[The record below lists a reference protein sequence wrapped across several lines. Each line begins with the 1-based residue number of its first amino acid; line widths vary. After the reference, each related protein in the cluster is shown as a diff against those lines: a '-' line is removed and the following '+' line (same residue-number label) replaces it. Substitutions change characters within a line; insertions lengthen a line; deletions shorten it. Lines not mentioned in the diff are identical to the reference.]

1 MESVFTFY
9 VGVDWGTAAHQVC
22 VTDAAGKVICE
33 RSIGHSGEAIGEF
46 LGFLDTLTR
55 MEPAQAAVA
64 IEVPHGPVVEAFL
77 ERRYA
82 VFSINPKQLD
92 RFRDR
97 HTTAGAKDDRRDAFV
112 AASSLRTDRHC
123 FRQVVADDPLI
134 VRIREL
140 SRTEESFSGQLIRGV
155 NQLSQL
161 LLRYYP
167 QLLKL
172 CPYPNEP
179 WLWALLELAPT
190 PQAGAR
196 LTLPRLK
203 SLLSAH
209 KIRRWTAQEL
219 KQILSGPALPVTP
232 GTVDAVSEHVLLL
245 LPHLRVLHTQRKQ
258 VADRMQHLLEELE
271 SAPAEHDGSTEHRDV
286 VLLGSLPGIGR
297 ILTGMI
303 MAEASGL
310 LRDRDY
316 HALRA
321 YGGIAPVTRQS
332 GKSRQVSM
340 RYRCNKRLRYAL
352 YHWARLSVQHDSR
365 SKEHFERLRQAGHG
379 FSRSLRGVADRL
391 LMVLIAMLR
400 SGQPYNGAKRSSAV
414 AA

>member
-1 MESVFTFY
+1 METAFTFY
-9 VGVDWGTAAHQVC
+9 VGVDWGTEAHQVC
-22 VTDAAGKVICE
+22 VTDAAGKVLWE
-33 RSIGHSGEAIGEF
+33 RSIEHSGEAICEF
-46 LGFLDTLTR
+46 LGFLDTATG
-55 MEPAQAAVA
+55 MEPGQAAVA

-82 VFSINPKQLD
+82 VFAINPKQLD

-112 AASSLRTDRHC
+112 AANSLRTDQHC
-123 FRQVVADDPLI
+123 FRRVVADDPLI
-134 VRIREL
+134 VRLREL

-172 CPYPNEP
+172 CPYPGEP

-190 PQAGAR
+190 PEAGAK
-196 LTLPRLK
+196 LTLARLK
-203 SLLSAH
+203 SLLCSH
-209 KIRRWTAQEL
+209 KIRRWTARDL

-232 GTVDAVSEHVLLL
+232 GTVEAVSEHVLLL
-245 LPHLRVLHTQRKQ
+245 LPHLRVLHSQRKQ

-271 SAPAEHDGSTEHRDV
+271 SAPAEHHHSTEYRDL
-286 VLLGSLPGIGR
+286 VLLRSLPGIGR
-297 ILTGMI
+297 ILAGMI
-303 MAEASGL
+303 MAEASGP

-352 YHWARLSVQHDSR
+352 YHWARLSVQHDSH
-365 SKEHFERLRQAGHG
+365 SKEHFERLKLAGHG
-379 FSRSLRGVADRL
+379 FSRALRGVADRL
-391 LMVLIAMLR
+391 LTVLIAMLR
-400 SGQPYNGAKRSSAV
+400 SGQPYDSAKRSSAV